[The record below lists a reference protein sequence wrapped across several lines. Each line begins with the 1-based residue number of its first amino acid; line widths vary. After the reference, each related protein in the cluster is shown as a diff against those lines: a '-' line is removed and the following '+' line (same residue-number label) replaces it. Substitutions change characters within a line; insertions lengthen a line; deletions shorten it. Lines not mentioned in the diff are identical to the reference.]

1 MNETADKL
9 EITELV
15 NRLFIHT
22 DLRNWAGLQAEVF
35 TETVQFDMVSMG
47 SGQPQATPSQQICE
61 LWERGFQGLDGI
73 HHQGGHYLITLR
85 GDGADVFAY
94 AVATHFKAA
103 ATQGQTRTFTGSYD
117 LHAVRTAEG
126 WRLDAF
132 KYNLK
137 FADGNAKLE

>member
-1 MNETADKL
+1 MNGTADKL
-9 EITELV
+9 AIAELV

-22 DLRNWAGLQAEVF
+22 DTRHWAGLQNEVF

-47 SGQPQATPSQQICE
+47 SGQPQATPSREICE
-61 LWERGFQGLDGI
+61 LWKTGLRDLDGI

-85 GDGADVFAY
+85 GDEADVLAY
-94 AVATHFKAA
+94 AVATHFKAT
-103 ATQGQTRTFTGSYD
+103 ATRGQTRTFTGSYD
-117 LHAVRTAEG
+117 LHAVRTPQG